1 MQKTPFPES
10 VLAPKSYAEP
20 LPCPHA
26 ALVAGAVREKAKH
39 VLLEVR
45 RSPAPRSVSVHER
58 ATRRLREVLGL
69 LPTVIWPWVNTP
81 CCRGAPP
88 PSVTN
93 PCRAALLGA
102 PPILLTG
109 MLRNSKQADTLRFH
123 EGECAKYRK
132 KMRVQQ
138 AVNPEASIVQERG
151 LGFEV

>member
-1 MQKTPFPES
+1 MTTCVYSCIYMYIYTSICIYTYIDVHMAMGQYP
-10 VLAPKSYAEP
+10 VLSRAP
-20 LPCPHA
+20 
-26 ALVAGAVREKAKH
+26 
-39 VLLEVR
+39 
-45 RSPAPRSVSVHER
+45 
-58 ATRRLREVLGL
+58 
-69 LPTVIWPWVNTP
+69 
-81 CCRGAPP
+81 PP

-93 PCRAALLGA
+93 PCRAGCFKPLSRGIAGA

-151 LGFEV
+151 LGFKV